1 MVLAYGHRGICIR
14 SSTLGIISQLL
25 VHIDFPKY
33 YKLIVKWVKERQS
46 A

>member
-25 VHIDFPKY
+25 VHIDFPKI
-33 YKLIVKWVKERQS
+33 LQTNSNIG
-46 A
+46 